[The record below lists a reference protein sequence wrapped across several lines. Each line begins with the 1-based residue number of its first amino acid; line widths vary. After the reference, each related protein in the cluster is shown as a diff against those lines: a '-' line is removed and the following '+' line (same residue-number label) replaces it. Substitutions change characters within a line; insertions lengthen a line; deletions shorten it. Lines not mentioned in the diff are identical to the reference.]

1 MSVAFKVLGKRL
13 PFLLILN
20 HINFI
25 VKIKLPRKL
34 HHEIPDIADEG
45 WCAREATDEEDG
57 LAFLSVP
64 HKCFP
69 IPLRLTH
76 LDQFSALYG
85 CLDLPLENSGSSF

>member
-1 MSVAFKVLGKRL
+1 
-13 PFLLILN
+13 
-20 HINFI
+20 

-76 LDQFSALYG
+76 LDQLAAWICPWRTAAVLSRRGRKMISKSVLHF
-85 CLDLPLENSGSSF
+85 F